1 MVKTAMTIY
10 KIDRTLA
17 HVSRKL
23 SFLVVNPTNMK
34 TEQKKVFKDSH
45 YNPEFSYRL
54 PPKDLAKYRNALRK
68 IKIPRTVV
76 GKVLHEKRIELLKQI
91 YLTKT
96 IGTKEFTKHS
106 IAIYDKPSQAL
117 VNKSKQL
124 LKLQPT
130 IKGAKLGKMSIV
142 KKFLDSCANHKFTCE
157 IVEKEMAAK
166 AAVNA
171 RKKKIYFNPDHHFT
185 EKDIKR
191 LTLHEI
197 GTHIK
202 RAENAK
208 KQKLQLYRIGFPYYL
223 ATEEGL
229 AVYNE
234 EQADVQT
241 IDIIRQYAGRVVAV
255 DLALKNPFN
264 VVYTT
269 LQNYFTDAE
278 AYTITLRVKRGL
290 KYTKQPGG
298 HTKDHIYL
306 KGFYIVKDF
315 VRKGGNLKD
324 LYVGK
329 IGVEH
334 VPLLPLMRKEL
345 GENNVH

>member
-1 MVKTAMTIY
+1 MTIY
-10 KIDRTLA
+10 KVDRLLA
-17 HVSRKL
+17 HVSSKL
-23 SFLVVNPTNMK
+23 LFTAVNPTNIRS
-34 TEQKKVFKDSH
+34 EQKKVFKDNH
-45 YNPEFSYRL
+45 YNPEFNYRP
-54 PPKDLAKYRNALRK
+54 PPKDLIKYRNALRK
-68 IKIPRTVV
+68 LKIPKTVV
-76 GKVLHEKRIELLKQI
+76 GKILHEKRVELLKQI
-91 YLTKT
+91 YLIKT

-106 IAIYDKPSQAL
+106 IAIYEKPNQAL
-117 VNKSKQL
+117 VQKAKQL
-124 LKLQPT
+124 LKLPPT
-130 IKGAKLGKMSIV
+130 IEGTKLGKMSIV

-157 IVEKEMAAK
+157 VVEKEMAVK

-171 RKKKIYFNPDHHFT
+171 RKRKIYFNPHHSFT
-185 EKDIKR
+185 EGDIKR
-191 LTLHEI
+191 LILHEVR
-197 GTHIK
+197 THI
-202 RAENAK
+202 RRVENAK
-208 KQKLQLYRIGFPYYL
+208 KQKLQLFGIGFPYYQS
-223 ATEEGL
+223 TEEGL

-234 EQADVQT
+234 HKAKVQT
-241 IDIIRQYAGRVVAV
+241 NSIIRQYAGRVIAV

-269 LQNYFTDAE
+269 LQNYFTDEE

-290 KYTKQPGG
+290 KHTKQPGS

-306 KGFYIVKDF
+306 KGFYMIKEF

-334 VPLLPLMRKEL
+334 VPLIAKMRKEL